1 MTTDAICTKK
11 WAGGGDTRDMSNGG
25 DGAAGAV
32 CACRRRRC
40 RTESLSSSSS
50 FSLPSPSVLAVW
62 TTAFVLAAIVGAGG
76 GVEALHTATAIST
89 AGGAAAAAAA
99 AAAGRMA
106 PCAHLGDE
114 TNDVSARAYASDV
127 VFEGKVRSK
136 GPIRPGDGTYGVT
149 FVVQRVH
156 KDAMQAVT
164 YEGLRVGS
172 PVRLNFR
179 EKRGDRD
186 PPQRRPPLQ
195 RRADAQCVQRFA
207 PAAGGQTVEAN
218 IKRGAKYLVF
228 VAGVGPH
235 NLSVLGEPVLRTP
248 KNVDAVQKVLC
259 RDCVQPIGVW
269 GLHNTTL
276 KVKSALKLMCRAK
289 GNPMPALQWFKDGV
303 PILVGRR
310 RIQYKKKRS
319 MLVIPKVRPEDGG
332 KYECRGTGVQTGHV
346 AITSAQV
353 IVNSKPDNTTALW
366 PLVGGPCPADLVYCL
381 NGGTCTFYETIGE
394 LVCQCAEGFK
404 GQRCENKD
412 IVNKSTNDQPLHYVL
427 FSLFTPFSEVA
438 GE

>member
-1 MTTDAICTKK
+1 MTTDAIRTKK
-11 WAGGGDTRDMSNGG
+11 WVGGGDTRDMSNGG

-32 CACRRRRC
+32 CACGRRRRRR
-40 RTESLSSSSS
+40 RTASSSS
-50 FSLPSPSVLAVW
+50 PSPSVLAVW
-62 TTAFVLAAIVGAGG
+62 TTAFVLAVIVGGG
-76 GVEALHTATAIST
+76 GVEALHSAAAVST
-89 AGGAAAAAAA
+89 AGGGSAAAAAAA
-99 AAAGRMA
+99 MAAGRMA

-136 GPIRPGDGTYGVT
+136 GPVRPGDGTYGVT

-195 RRADAQCVQRFA
+195 RRVDAQCVQRFA

-289 GNPMPALQWFKDGV
+289 GNPMPALQWFKDGQ

-412 IVNKSTNDQPLHYVL
+412 IVNKSNSKQNKKQNTIGNDTNN
-427 FSLFTPFSEVA
+427 F
-438 GE
+438 G

>member
-1 MTTDAICTKK
+1 M
-11 WAGGGDTRDMSNGG
+11 
-25 DGAAGAV
+25 
-32 CACRRRRC
+32 
-40 RTESLSSSSS
+40 
-50 FSLPSPSVLAVW
+50 LAVW
-62 TTAFVLAAIVGAGG
+62 TTAFVVLAAIVGGGGG
-76 GVEALHTATAIST
+76 GVEALHAAAAVST
-89 AGGAAAAAAA
+89 AGSGGAAAAAAA

-259 RDCVQPIGVW
+259 RDCG
-269 GLHNTTL
+269 
-276 KVKSALKLMCRAK
+276 
-289 GNPMPALQWFKDGV
+289 
-303 PILVGRR
+303 
-310 RIQYKKKRS
+310 
-319 MLVIPKVRPEDGG
+319 E
-332 KYECRGTGVQTGHV
+332 
-346 AITSAQV
+346 
-353 IVNSKPDNTTALW
+353 
-366 PLVGGPCPADLVYCL
+366 YC
-381 NGGTCTFYETIGE
+381 CFFFFFF
-394 LVCQCAEGFK
+394 C
-404 GQRCENKD
+404 
-412 IVNKSTNDQPLHYVL
+412 
-427 FSLFTPFSEVA
+427 
-438 GE
+438 

>member
-1 MTTDAICTKK
+1 MTTDAIRTKK

-32 CACRRRRC
+32 CACGRRRRRR
-40 RTESLSSSSS
+40 RTASSSS
-50 FSLPSPSVLAVW
+50 PSPSVLAVW
-62 TTAFVLAAIVGAGG
+62 TTAFVLAVIVGGS
-76 GVEALHTATAIST
+76 GVEALHSAAAVST
-89 AGGAAAAAAA
+89 AGGGSASAAAAAM
-99 AAAGRMA
+99 AAGRMA

-136 GPIRPGDGTYGVT
+136 GPVRPGDGTYGVT

-179 EKRGDRD
+179 EKRGDRN

-195 RRADAQCVQRFA
+195 RRVDAQCVQRFA
-207 PAAGGQTVEAN
+207 PTAGGQTVEAN

-276 KVKSALKLMCRAK
+276 KVKSSLKLMCRAK

-412 IVNKSTNDQPLHYVL
+412 IVNKSNSKQNKKQNTIGNDTNN
-427 FSLFTPFSEVA
+427 FA
-438 GE
+438 

>member
-412 IVNKSTNDQPLHYVL
+412 IVNKSSMYAP
-427 FSLFTPFSEVA
+427 SLTYFCKLGLS
-438 GE
+438 GSYYC

>member
-1 MTTDAICTKK
+1 MTTDAIRTKK
-11 WAGGGDTRDMSNGG
+11 WVGGGDTRDMSNGG

-32 CACRRRRC
+32 CACGRRRR
-40 RTESLSSSSS
+40 RRRAASSSS
-50 FSLPSPSVLAVW
+50 PSPSVVSVW
-62 TTAFVLAAIVGAGG
+62 TTAFVLAVIVGGG
-76 GVEALHTATAIST
+76 GVEALHSAAAVST
-89 AGGAAAAAAA
+89 AGGGSAAAAAAA
-99 AAAGRMA
+99 MAAGRMA

-136 GPIRPGDGTYGVT
+136 GPVRPGDGTYGVT

-195 RRADAQCVQRFA
+195 RRVDAQCVQRFA

-259 RDCVQPIGVW
+259 RDC
-269 GLHNTTL
+269 
-276 KVKSALKLMCRAK
+276 
-289 GNPMPALQWFKDGV
+289 
-303 PILVGRR
+303 
-310 RIQYKKKRS
+310 
-319 MLVIPKVRPEDGG
+319 
-332 KYECRGTGVQTGHV
+332 
-346 AITSAQV
+346 
-353 IVNSKPDNTTALW
+353 
-366 PLVGGPCPADLVYCL
+366 
-381 NGGTCTFYETIGE
+381 GE
-394 LVCQCAEGFK
+394 YHLP
-404 GQRCENKD
+404 R
-412 IVNKSTNDQPLHYVL
+412 
-427 FSLFTPFSEVA
+427 
-438 GE
+438 

>member
-1 MTTDAICTKK
+1 
-11 WAGGGDTRDMSNGG
+11 MSNGG

-32 CACRRRRC
+32 CAY
-40 RTESLSSSSS
+40 RTVSSS
-50 FSLPSPSVLAVW
+50 PATATAVLAVW
-62 TTAFVLAAIVGAGG
+62 TTAFVLAAVVGG
-76 GVEALHTATAIST
+76 GAQAFTTSSLST
-89 AGGAAAAAAA
+89 AGGGLAAAAAAA
-99 AAAGRMA
+99 SRMA

-136 GPIRPGDGTYGVT
+136 GPVRPGSGTYGVT
-149 FVVQRVH
+149 FVVQHVH

-164 YEGLRVGS
+164 YEGLRAGS
-172 PVRLNFR
+172 PVRLYFR
-179 EKRGDRD
+179 EKRSDRD
-186 PPQRRPPLQ
+186 PQRRPP
-195 RRADAQCVQRFA
+195 RRTDAQCVQRFA

-248 KNVDAVQKVLC
+248 KNVEAVRKVLC
-259 RDCVQPIGVW
+259 RNCIQPISVS
-269 GLHNTTL
+269 GLHNITL
-276 KVKSALKLMCRAK
+276 KAKSALKLMCRAK

-303 PILVGRR
+303 PVLVGRR

-319 MLVIPKVRPEDGG
+319 MLVIPKVRPEDSG

-412 IVNKSTNDQPLHYVL
+412 IVNKSNSKQNKKPNTIGNNSNH
-427 FSLFTPFSEVA
+427 F
-438 GE
+438 G

>member
-1 MTTDAICTKK
+1 MTTDATRTKK

-25 DGAAGAV
+25 DGAAGA
-32 CACRRRRC
+32 ADSAYRGRRAR
-40 RTESLSSSSS
+40 SS
-50 FSLPSPSVLAVW
+50 PSPPRVLAVW
-62 TTAFVLAAIVGAGG
+62 TAAFVLAAVVGAGG
-76 GVEALHTATAIST
+76 GVEALHAATAIST
-89 AGGAAAAAAA
+89 

-136 GPIRPGDGTYGVT
+136 GPVRPGAGTYGVT

-172 PVRLNFR
+172 PVRLYFR
-179 EKRGDRD
+179 EKRADRD
-186 PPQRRPPLQ
+186 PPQRRPPFQ

-248 KNVDAVQKVLC
+248 KNVEAVQKVLC
-259 RDCVQPIGVW
+259 RNCSEYPIKSYIFVRV
-269 GLHNTTL
+269 HNL
-276 KVKSALKLMCRAK
+276 S
-289 GNPMPALQWFKDGV
+289 
-303 PILVGRR
+303 
-310 RIQYKKKRS
+310 KKKYYYNVSLRS
-319 MLVIPKVRPEDGG
+319 PGWMIFKRSSTVRSEGIAPL
-332 KYECRGTGVQTGHV
+332 
-346 AITSAQV
+346 
-353 IVNSKPDNTTALW
+353 TARIR
-366 PLVGGPCPADLVYCL
+366 V
-381 NGGTCTFYETIGE
+381 
-394 LVCQCAEGFK
+394 
-404 GQRCENKD
+404 
-412 IVNKSTNDQPLHYVL
+412 
-427 FSLFTPFSEVA
+427 
-438 GE
+438 

>member
-11 WAGGGDTRDMSNGG
+11 WAGGGDTHDMSNGG

-32 CACRRRRC
+32 CACSRRRSRR
-40 RTESLSSSSS
+40 RTASSSS
-50 FSLPSPSVLAVW
+50 PSPSVLAVW
-62 TTAFVLAAIVGAGG
+62 TTAFVLAVVVGGG
-76 GVEALHTATAIST
+76 GVEALHSAAAVSM
-89 AGGAAAAAAA
+89 GGGGSAAAAAAA
-99 AAAGRMA
+99 VAAGRMA

-136 GPIRPGDGTYGVT
+136 GPVRPGDGTYGVT

-156 KDAMQAVT
+156 KDSMQAVT

-179 EKRGDRD
+179 EKRGDRNL
-186 PPQRRPPLQ
+186 PQRRPPLQ
-195 RRADAQCVQRFA
+195 RRVDAQCVQRFA

-303 PILVGRR
+303 PVLVGRR

-412 IVNKSTNDQPLHYVL
+412 IVNKSSMYAP
-427 FSLFTPFSEVA
+427 SLTYFCKLGLS
-438 GE
+438 GSYYC

>member
-1 MTTDAICTKK
+1 MT
-11 WAGGGDTRDMSNGG
+11 
-25 DGAAGAV
+25 DGV
-32 CACRRRRC
+32 CVC
-40 RTESLSSSSS
+40 RTVL
-50 FSLPSPSVLAVW
+50 VALAVW
-62 TTAFVLAAIVGAGG
+62 CLAVGAE
-76 GVEALHTATAIST
+76 VAT
-89 AGGAAAAAAA
+89 
-99 AAAGRMA
+99 RMA

-136 GPIRPGDGTYGVT
+136 SPVRQDAGTYGVT

-172 PVRLNFR
+172 PVRLYFR
-179 EKRGDRD
+179 EKRDPGGGGDPRR
-186 PPQRRPPLQ
+186 RRP
-195 RRADAQCVQRFA
+195 AGSAGGGSSQCVQRFA

-248 KNVDAVQKVLC
+248 KNVQAVRQVLC
-259 RDCVQPIGVW
+259 RNCIKPISVW

-276 KVKSALKLMCRAK
+276 KAKNALKLMCRAS

-319 MLVIPKVRPEDGG
+319 MLVIPRVRTEDSG

-346 AITSAQV
+346 AISSAQV

-412 IVNKSTNDQPLHYVL
+412 IVNKSI
-427 FSLFTPFSEVA
+427 
-438 GE
+438 

>member
-1 MTTDAICTKK
+1 
-11 WAGGGDTRDMSNGG
+11 
-25 DGAAGAV
+25 
-32 CACRRRRC
+32 
-40 RTESLSSSSS
+40 
-50 FSLPSPSVLAVW
+50 
-62 TTAFVLAAIVGAGG
+62 
-76 GVEALHTATAIST
+76 
-89 AGGAAAAAAA
+89 
-99 AAAGRMA
+99 MA

-136 GPIRPGDGTYGVT
+136 GPVRPGDGTYGVT

-259 RDCVQPIGVW
+259 RDCDTFQKYI
-269 GLHNTTL
+269 
-276 KVKSALKLMCRAK
+276 A
-289 GNPMPALQWFKDGV
+289 
-303 PILVGRR
+303 RR
-310 RIQYKKKRS
+310 
-319 MLVIPKVRPEDGG
+319 MVI
-332 KYECRGTGVQTGHV
+332 T
-346 AITSAQV
+346 
-353 IVNSKPDNTTALW
+353 VNSKGSGALRPIGRVFKW
-366 PLVGGPCPADLVYCL
+366 AFESPLSRRAGPV
-381 NGGTCTFYETIGE
+381 
-394 LVCQCAEGFK
+394 V
-404 GQRCENKD
+404 
-412 IVNKSTNDQPLHYVL
+412 
-427 FSLFTPFSEVA
+427 
-438 GE
+438 

>member
-32 CACRRRRC
+32 CACGRRRRRR
-40 RTESLSSSSS
+40 RTASSSS
-50 FSLPSPSVLAVW
+50 PSPSVLAVW
-62 TTAFVLAAIVGAGG
+62 TTAFVLAVVVGGG
-76 GVEALHTATAIST
+76 GVEALHSAAAVSM
-89 AGGAAAAAAA
+89 AGGGSAAAA

-136 GPIRPGDGTYGVT
+136 GPVRPGDGTYGVT

-186 PPQRRPPLQ
+186 LPQRRPPLQ
-195 RRADAQCVQRFA
+195 RRVDAQCVQRFA

-259 RDCVQPIGVW
+259 RDC
-269 GLHNTTL
+269 
-276 KVKSALKLMCRAK
+276 
-289 GNPMPALQWFKDGV
+289 
-303 PILVGRR
+303 
-310 RIQYKKKRS
+310 
-319 MLVIPKVRPEDGG
+319 
-332 KYECRGTGVQTGHV
+332 
-346 AITSAQV
+346 
-353 IVNSKPDNTTALW
+353 
-366 PLVGGPCPADLVYCL
+366 
-381 NGGTCTFYETIGE
+381 GE
-394 LVCQCAEGFK
+394 
-404 GQRCENKD
+404 
-412 IVNKSTNDQPLHYVL
+412 Y
-427 FSLFTPFSEVA
+427 
-438 GE
+438 